1 MKEHTKA
8 VLSGSCAGAFGYTL
22 TLPLDYIKQHMQNNV
37 SFASILKNTS
47 LRNYMS
53 GGLIGISTITPQ
65 MAIKYSNN
73 LIKYLTIK
81 WGQHSVPV

>member
-1 MKEHTKA
+1 MKDHTKA
-8 VLSGSCAGAFGYTL
+8 IISGSFAGAFGYTL

-47 LRNYMS
+47 LRNYLS

-65 MAIKYSNN
+65 MAIKYLAFHQFNQVIDNKMGS
-73 LIKYLTIK
+73 I
-81 WGQHSVPV
+81 